1 MLLMLLL
8 ALLGAALVFL
18 AVAGIGRYVVD
29 HKYMSPAS
37 VSARKAEIYAA
48 FSGFVQKQELRG
60 DDSAALAAWD
70 AYGEYVSIHVFSPD
84 GEGGGLLPTVSQYAG
99 QYGKLF
105 PLRFADGLYHI
116 AIHDNTRARELMINN
131 IAAVAAASVVFLL
144 VLLGYVRRLT
154 MRILRLSEEALTI
167 GSGDLNHPITIQ
179 GSDELSMLARE
190 MDAMRCSVIE
200 RMGNERRAWQAN
212 SELITAISHD
222 IRTPMTALIGYLGL
236 LNGSDFADKERCRQF
251 SLSAQNKAMELKD
264 LTDELFRY
272 FLVFG
277 RADLEMDME
286 RFEAGL
292 LLEQLLAEAAFELE
306 EQGFHVQNIGLKADC
321 AIEADP
327 QYLKRVMDNLVSNI
341 KKYADKTAPVLFLC
355 QLEGG
360 ELSLCVSNTIARSAP
375 RAESTKIGLRTCI
388 KILQHMG
395 GSFVTRSDEEHFAA
409 ELRLPT
415 VK

>member
-1 MLLMLLL
+1 MLLL
-8 ALLGAALVFL
+8 ALLGAGTMFT

-29 HKYMSPAS
+29 HIYMSPAS
-37 VSARKAEIYAA
+37 VSARKAEFYASFA
-48 FSGFVQKQELRG
+48 AFVQKEQLRG
-60 DDSAALAAWD
+60 DNSAAITGWEEQ
-70 AYGEYVSIHVFSPD
+70 GPYVTVHVYRPEEQPGRSS
-84 GEGGGLLPTVSQYAG
+84 LPTAAQYAG
-99 QYGKLF
+99 QYGKLY

-116 AIHDNTRARELMINN
+116 AIHDNTRARELMLNN
-131 IAAVAAASVVFLL
+131 IAAIAAASVVFLL
-144 VLLGYVRRLT
+144 VMLSYVRHLT
-154 MRILRLSEEALTI
+154 MRIVHLSEEALTI
-167 GSGDLNHPITIQ
+167 GSGDLNHPITIK
-179 GSDELSMLARE
+179 GSDELSTLAKE

-236 LNGSDFADKERCRQF
+236 LNGSDFADASRCRQF
-251 SLSAQNKAMELKD
+251 SQAAQNKAMELKD

-277 RADLEMDME
+277 RAELEMEME

-306 EQGFHVQNIGLKADC
+306 EQGFRVQNIGLKADC

-355 QLEGG
+355 QLEDG
-360 ELSLCVSNTIARSAP
+360 ELSVCVSNTIARNVS
-375 RAESTKIGLRTCI
+375 RAESTRIGLRTCI
-388 KILQHMG
+388 KILEHMG
-395 GSFVTRSDEEHFAA
+395 GSFVTQSDGEHFAA

>member
-1 MLLMLLL
+1 MRDKKKLVSIVAL
-8 ALLGAALVFL
+8 ALAALVFL

-84 GEGGGLLPTVSQYAG
+84 GEGGGMLPTVSQYAG

-167 GSGDLNHPITIQ
+167 GSDVKNLDGLNYLEGKTLDFV
-179 GSDELSMLARE
+179 DEKA
-190 MDAMRCSVIE
+190 
-200 RMGNERRAWQAN
+200 
-212 SELITAISHD
+212 
-222 IRTPMTALIGYLGL
+222 YLGTL
-236 LNGSDFADKERCRQF
+236 AAHVDGGVPVITMDCGELNDRKVG
-251 SLSAQNKAMELKD
+251 
-264 LTDELFRY
+264 ELFY
-272 FLVFG
+272 FLELCCGVSAYILGVNPFNQPG
-277 RADLEMDME
+277 VEMYKRNMF
-286 RFEAGL
+286 RL
-292 LLEQLLAEAAFELE
+292 LGKPGYE
-306 EQGFHVQNIGLKADC
+306 D
-321 AIEADP
+321 
-327 QYLKRVMDNLVSNI
+327 
-341 KKYADKTAPVLFLC
+341 
-355 QLEGG
+355 
-360 ELSLCVSNTIARSAP
+360 
-375 RAESTKIGLRTCI
+375 
-388 KILQHMG
+388 
-395 GSFVTRSDEEHFAA
+395 
-409 ELRLPT
+409 
-415 VK
+415 